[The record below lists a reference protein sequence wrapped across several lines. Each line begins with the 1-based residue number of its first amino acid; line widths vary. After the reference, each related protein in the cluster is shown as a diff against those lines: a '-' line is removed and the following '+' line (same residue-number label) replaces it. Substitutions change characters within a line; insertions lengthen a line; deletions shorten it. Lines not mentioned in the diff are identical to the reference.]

1 MRVDVK
7 GSRERTPLWLYSA
20 WDPVK
25 HHELWMRSHQP
36 PLHCNHSQTWT
47 CLVLCV
53 EHFYKNIDYTC
64 AGWTT
69 PELEQVAPSRSA
81 AACAVLDSAENII
94 IQFLSPLSNSRF
106 YSLTRRKW
114 RKEKTRF
121 QGKEVLTTINAASS
135 YSSPCC
141 YLYLSLAHF
150 KVIIR
155 IIVYI

>member
-1 MRVDVK
+1 MSKVAENAHHFDYTPHGIQLNTMNYECGVINPHCTATIVK
-7 GSRERTPLWLYSA
+7 PGPA
-20 WDPVK
+20 WCCAWSIFIK
-25 HHELWMRSHQP
+25 IL
-36 PLHCNHSQTWT
+36 T
-47 CLVLCV
+47 
-53 EHFYKNIDYTC
+53 TC